1 MSPSA
6 ENGQKD
12 SRQSRAVGKQWT
24 ENIKIRGVPLVAI
37 IDTGAQVTT
46 IRESWFRQN
55 LSDLVE
61 TYRFDVKLGAANG
74 DSLPTIGCFETDLL
88 VGKYLVED
96 TVIVITK
103 DVGNSQPDCLLG
115 TNVLGR
121 IPQFVPRLKECI
133 NPSSSKL
140 LRAPAGGLLVQ
151 IPLFNPCPTLF
162 CTRIWSSLSWCR
174 IPHKTGQSPLTKPL
188 LGMAKLRNK

>member
-1 MSPSA
+1 M
-6 ENGQKD
+6 
-12 SRQSRAVGKQWT
+12 
-24 ENIKIRGVPLVAI
+24 AI

-46 IRESWFRQN
+46 IRESWFKQN

-115 TNVLGR
+115 TNVLGK
-121 IPQFVPRLKECI
+121 IP
-133 NPSSSKL
+133 
-140 LRAPAGGLLVQ
+140 
-151 IPLFNPCPTLF
+151 
-162 CTRIWSSLSWCR
+162 
-174 IPHKTGQSPLTKPL
+174 
-188 LGMAKLRNK
+188 